1 LIAQFRKRSAISF
14 VVGRVE
20 ELLKLI
26 ESQASTPGRNVVI
39 GRVWRREF
47 HSKYDLARDVIED
60 RLAERRPAVE
70 RLGQVV
76 AEGGNPT

>member
-47 HSKYDLARDVIED
+47 HSKTIW
-60 RLAERRPAVE
+60 
-70 RLGQVV
+70 LGTSLKTVSQKG
-76 AEGGNPT
+76 AQP